1 MKHVLSILVKNK
13 AGVMSHVSGLFTRRG
28 FNIDSI
34 AVGETHDPQVSI
46 ITIILQGDQQT
57 VVQIERQLLKLPDV
71 IKVKCLPYHG
81 SLIRENLLVRINI
94 PENKRTEMFGI
105 VEVFGGRVAEITE
118 TSLMI
123 ELSGN
128 NRQISSFIK
137 MIEPYGIIEMART
150 GQIALAF
157 ENAEA

>member
-34 AVGETHDPQVSI
+34 AVGETHDPTVSI
-46 ITIILQGDQQT
+46 ITIILKGDQNT

-71 IKVKCLPYHG
+71 LTVKVLPYHG
-81 SLIRENLLVRINI
+81 SLIRENLLVRIKI
-94 PENKRTEMFGI
+94 SEEKRTEMFGI
-105 VEVFGGRVAEITE
+105 AEVFGGRVAEITDS
-118 TSLMI
+118 SLMI

-137 MIEPYGIIEMART
+137 MMEPYGILEMART

-157 ENAEA
+157 ESGEM